1 MNEKKV
7 IVFDM
12 DGTIADLYGVTNW
25 LADLRSF
32 NPRPYAE
39 ALPLC
44 DMAKLKEVLDQLKSL
59 GWIIVVTSWLSKES
73 TKEYDEMVRQAKRDW
88 LCKYNFHLA

>member
-25 LADLRSF
+25 LADLRNF

-44 DMAKLKEVLDQLKSL
+44 DMAKLKEVLKNPLH
-59 GWIIVVTSWLSKES
+59 V
-73 TKEYDEMVRQAKRDW
+73 
-88 LCKYNFHLA
+88 